1 MNMTNVILVL
11 CAFIGGSLLLGFL
24 LWWVVWI
31 ISLASK
37 IKQLRK
43 ESWKV
48 WLNMLKTLW
57 KERSENRLFYEFM
70 MLEGGLAGV
79 FPALAK
85 LQLWVR
91 HGGDEFGLG
100 VELAESSEWL
110 SLGIA
115 LLIALCYGLYL
126 CFGNIVN
133 PEAWRK
139 IVDACKLIDEELNFS
154 PNAQW
159 FAEQNEKQIKNLGKR
174 YSPERNFPFKDMDYA
189 LASLHRSDGFA
200 PLLKKSIGSFQDELR
215 LFIRKQDRNPDYSKV
230 LEECKDLLAQIK
242 GLNGDA
248 QGYLDLRDAI
258 GKLLFKSLKDV
269 SWSSRDVLSLH
280 RVGEPLVD
288 ELSNQWIQFKRSHT
302 VLIVGAAGMGK
313 SHLIGD
319 MVAHRQSL
327 GEPTILLL
335 GQHFTSTSQ
344 PLSQIRDLLDIRC
357 RKDRL
362 LQQLNLYG
370 ERIGE
375 PVVLFIDAINEGAGV
390 ELWRPHW
397 EDFL

>member
-1 MNMTNVILVL
+1 MTNVILVL
-11 CAFIGGSLLLGFL
+11 CAFILGSLLLGFL
-24 LWWVVWI
+24 LWWAVWI

-126 CFGNIVN
+126 CFGNRVN

-139 IVDACKLIDEELNFS
+139 IVDACNLIDEELNFS

-159 FAEQNEKQIKNLGKR
+159 FVEQNEKQIKNLGKR

-200 PLLKKSIGSFQDELR
+200 PLLKKSISRFLDELR
-215 LFIRKQDRNPDYSKV
+215 LFIREQDRNPVYYKF
-230 LEECKDLLAQIK
+230 LEECKDLLAQIN

-258 GKLLFKSLKDV
+258 RKLLFKSWL
-269 SWSSRDVLSLH
+269 SRDVLSLH
-280 RVGEPLVD
+280 RDGKTLFG

-319 MVAHRQSL
+319 MVAHRQRL

-344 PLSQIRDLLDIRC
+344 PLSQICDLLDIRC

-370 ERIGE
+370 E
-375 PVVLFIDAINEGAGV
+375 
-390 ELWRPHW
+390 
-397 EDFL
+397 